1 MPEVAAVKTTP
12 VLIALKSRTV
22 WRKTETTNV
31 IPMSS
36 SHWVFWVTEPEIGG
50 AIAEQAGGEQRLLA
64 RSLVGSD
71 VQEEPEHEPPAERQK
86 DDQERVVVAGLQDPE
101 DHERHPQR
109 GQDGADL
116 VERPTRVGCP
126 GIDDPAGRR
135 RCW

>member
-1 MPEVAAVKTTP
+1 MPEVAAVKKTP

-71 VQEEPEHEPPAERQK
+71 VQEEPEHEARSERQK
-86 DDQERVVVAGLQDPE
+86 DDQERVVCCRPAGS
-101 DHERHPQR
+101 R
-109 GQDGADL
+109 
-116 VERPTRVGCP
+116 RPRTTS
-126 GIDDPAGRR
+126 PARTGRR
-135 RCW
+135 RPCRTADSG